1 MSFYLHAWPVSTT
14 LQQPCSCLTLARG
27 ALRGDGEARGTGT
40 GEASHDVVAGMR
52 AGSLKGT
59 LIFI

>member
-1 MSFYLHAWPVSTT
+1 MSAT
-14 LQQPCSCLTLARG
+14 LQQPRSCLTLAHV
-27 ALRGDGEARGTGT
+27 ALWGDGEARGTGT

-52 AGSLKGT
+52 AGGLKGT